1 MSEVRDNQVDRGGE
15 MSTPDARLNAAERAA
30 LADLEAAAMAADPAL
45 AARLRGGPGWRARPA
60 VRALQLRMA
69 RTWAA
74 LLRARWWGGVL
85 LVGGMLLMAI
95 GLGTTLIVSTVGAV
109 VAAVGIRVLAEMAG
123 VRIARLARA
132 GRPGSGDVSAA

>member
-45 AARLRGGPGWRARPA
+45 AARLRGGPGWRALPA
-60 VRALQLRMA
+60 VRTLHLRMA

-74 LLRARWWGGVL
+74 LLRARWWGAVL
-85 LVGGMLLMAI
+85 LLAGLLLMAI
-95 GLGTTLIVSTVGAV
+95 GLGTTPIVSAVGAV
-109 VAAVGIRVLAEMAG
+109 AAAVGIRVLAEMAAAR
-123 VRIARLARA
+123 VARLPRA
-132 GRPGSGDVSAA
+132 GRRGSDDISAA